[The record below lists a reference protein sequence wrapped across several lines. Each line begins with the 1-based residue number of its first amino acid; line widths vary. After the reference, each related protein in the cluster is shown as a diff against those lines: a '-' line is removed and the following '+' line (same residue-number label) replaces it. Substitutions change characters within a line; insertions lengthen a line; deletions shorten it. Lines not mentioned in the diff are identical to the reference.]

1 MSSGFPPIQTTIE
14 AMSDRHAP
22 TPETDDEDWLALL
35 AGKPAPDADA
45 RTRQDAEILRQA
57 VLRRQAQ
64 AVEELS
70 DADLARG
77 RERLQFQ
84 LRRTMPSSTW
94 NKWRHPALWAGLA
107 AGLVGIV
114 ILPLWWLSN
123 PPLPETHP
131 VAQVPP
137 KFKRFRMPSMVRAD
151 QPAAAAQ
158 AMADSLRR
166 MGIATQ
172 PIQQA
177 GRWLIDAPVPDP
189 PPAALTP
196 LLTQYKIRPPA
207 DRRLLVEF
215 IPKATESAQ

>member
-1 MSSGFPPIQTTIE
+1 
-14 AMSDRHAP
+14 MSDRHAP

-35 AGKPAPDADA
+35 AGKPAPDANA
-45 RTRQDAEILRQA
+45 CTRQDAEILRQA

-64 AVEELS
+64 AFEELS

-84 LRRTMPSSTW
+84 LRRAMPSPARRG
-94 NKWRHPALWAGLA
+94 WRHPALWAGLA

-114 ILPLWWLSN
+114 ILPLWRLSN

-131 VAQVPP
+131 VVAQAPP
-137 KFKRFRMPSMVRAD
+137 KFKRFRMPSVVRAD
-151 QPAAAAQ
+151 QPATAAQ

-172 PIQQA
+172 PIHQA
-177 GRWLIDAPVPDP
+177 GRWLIDTPVPDP

-207 DRRLLVEF
+207 DHRLLVEF